1 MNAPAHARSANP
13 GHRFH
18 NSLLALFA
26 VAVVSATSLMAAR
39 PLPAPRP
46 LALVAADAVVAE
58 VAIDEAM
65 LADIAVQATRDA
77 IEISVQSPAEGFDAD
92 PAPAPKPRKHNRRSR
107 QTLAMPYFS
116 FAARS

>member
-26 VAVVSATSLMAAR
+26 VAVVSAMSLMAAR
-39 PLPAPRP
+39 PLPASGP
-46 LALVAADAVVAE
+46 LALGAE
-58 VAIDEAM
+58 VAVDEAM

-77 IEISVQSPAEGFDAD
+77 IEISVQSPREGFDAD

>member
-1 MNAPAHARSANP
+1 MNAPAHAHSASP
-13 GHRFH
+13 GHRLH

-26 VAVVSATSLMAAR
+26 VAVVSAASLIAAR
-39 PLPAPRP
+39 PLPAPSP
-46 LALVAADAVVAE
+46 VAVVAADAVVAD
-58 VAIDEAM
+58 VAIDEAL

-77 IEISVQSPAEGFDAD
+77 IEISVQSPAHGLDAEA
-92 PAPAPKPRKHNRRSR
+92 APAPKPRKHNRRSR

>member
-1 MNAPAHARSANP
+1 MNAPAHAHSASP
-13 GHRFH
+13 GHRLH

-26 VAVVSATSLMAAR
+26 VAVVSAASLIAAR
-39 PLPAPRP
+39 PLPAPSP
-46 LALVAADAVVAE
+46 VAVVAE
-58 VAIDEAM
+58 IAIDEAL

-77 IEISVQSPAEGFDAD
+77 IEISVQSPAHGLDEA
-92 PAPAPKPRKHNRRSR
+92 APAPKPRKHNRRSR

>member
-1 MNAPAHARSANP
+1 MNATVHARPANP
-13 GHRFH
+13 GHRLH

-26 VAVVSATSLMAAR
+26 VAVVSAASLMAAR
-39 PLPAPRP
+39 PLPAPP
-46 LALVAADAVVAE
+46 PIALAAADAVIAE
-58 VAIDEAM
+58 IAVDEAL

-77 IEISVQSPAEGFDAD
+77 MEITVQSPAEGLDAET
-92 PAPAPKPRKHNRRSR
+92 APAPKPRKHNRRSR